1 MKGYRRLFVIGILFS
16 VFWTAFVYYLYRNAL
31 SSDERNVVDN
41 ALVEAR
47 IAYEK
52 DITYRRWAA
61 QLGGVYVEI
70 TDSLQPNPYLEVP
83 ERDVTTDSG
92 KRLTLVNP
100 AYMTRMVHGLMEQS
114 SGAKGHIT
122 SLNPIRPG
130 NAPGPW
136 EAEALKSFE
145 QGVLEAH
152 SVAQENGRPVF
163 RYMHAMVTEKPC
175 LKCHA
180 KQGYREGDIR
190 GGISVTLPLDGYLA
204 ALDKTARE
212 TARRYTMIFG
222 AGALFILITMSVL
235 VRHEVLRSKSMR
247 DIRDSEIKARD
258 SERRFKGIVEGA
270 GDAIYITDMTGRI
283 LEANAEAEKQTGYSR
298 AELLTMSARNLDTS
312 ISNPQFV
319 DGIFGDLC
327 TGNKVS
333 FETVHRRKDNSEFPV
348 DMRVVRLELGEE
360 SLLISVAR
368 DITERK
374 QSDLKMES
382 SLREKEI
389 LLREIHHRVKNNL
402 QIISSLLSLQ
412 AQHVNIPFAE
422 DILIE
427 SRSRVAAMAMIHEQL
442 YTSNDFSE
450 IDLESFLIRFIS
462 SIRTTYRRSTHV
474 DIKLS
479 TCRATL
485 ILDQAIPF
493 SLILNEL
500 MTNAFKHAFVS
511 KSSGAIEITTLHTE
525 NELICIVQD
534 DGIGLPDDFNI
545 YETDSLGLQ
554 IVTMLANQ
562 LHGKIHTDSPGGARF
577 ELRIPHTFRSQQV
590 SS

>member
-1 MKGYRRLFVIGILFS
+1 MGILFS
-16 VFWTAFVYYLYRNAL
+16 VLWTSFVYYLYKNAL
-31 SSDERNVVDN
+31 DSDERNVNDN
-41 ALVEAR
+41 ALIEAR

-70 TDSLQPNPYLEVP
+70 TDSLQPNPYLDVP
-83 ERDVTTDSG
+83 ERDVVTDSG

-130 NAPGPW
+130 NAPRPW
-136 EAEALKSFE
+136 EAEALRSFE
-145 QGVLEAH
+145 QGVRETY
-152 SVAQENGRPVF
+152 SVDQENGQPVF

-190 GGISVTLPLDGYLA
+190 GGISVTLPLGGYMASLE
-204 ALDKTARE
+204 KSTRE
-212 TARRYTMIFG
+212 TSHRYTMIFG

-247 DIRDSEIKARD
+247 DIRESEKKAWD

-270 GDAIYITDMTGRI
+270 GDAIYITDMAGRI

-298 AELLTMSARNLDTS
+298 DELLAMSARHLDTLFS
-312 ISNPQFV
+312 TPLAV
-319 DGIFGDLC
+319 EGVLHDLSTC
-327 TGNKVS
+327 NKAS
-333 FETVHRRKDNSEFPV
+333 FETVHLRKDGTDFPV
-348 DMRVVRLELGEE
+348 DLRVVRLEFGEE
-360 SLLISVAR
+360 TVLIAIAR

-374 QSDLKMES
+374 LSDHKMES
-382 SLREKEI
+382 ALREKEI

-412 AQHVNIPFAE
+412 EQRADNSPASDVLA
-422 DILIE
+422 E
-427 SRSRVAAMAMIHEQL
+427 SRGRIVAMAMIHEQL
-442 YTSNDFSE
+442 YISNDFSE
-450 IDLESFLIRFIS
+450 IEIGSFLHRFLA
-462 SIRTTYRRSTHV
+462 SIRSTYRSNSNIQIRIEACS
-474 DIKLS
+474 
-479 TCRATL
+479 ATL
-485 ILDQAIPF
+485 MLDQAIPF

-500 MTNAFKHAFVS
+500 VTNAFKHAFPGGR
-511 KSSGAIEITTLHTE
+511 SGSIEIITRLVDGDLACT
-525 NELICIVQD
+525 VKD
-534 DGIGLPDDFNI
+534 DGVGLPASFSLP
-545 YETDSLGLQ
+545 ETTTLGLQ
-554 IVTMLANQ
+554 IVYLLVNQ
-562 LHGKIHTDSPGGARF
+562 LRGEITVESSGGARF
-577 ELRIPHTFRSQQV
+577 ELRIPLKKR
-590 SS
+590 